1 MKMLPQF
8 LSKLALCFVLFINAI
23 NVNASHVIGSEIR
36 YQCMSGTPGQYS
48 VTIKL
53 YRDCSGV
60 QLCAN
65 CPTSLSSNCSISL
78 NIVGAAAP
86 SGSGLPPSPCAG
98 VSFGSQLLTVLP
110 VISGY
115 DVVQLCNLEKTV
127 CSNCGT
133 RTPGSF
139 TPGVEVYTFQGV
151 VNFSSIPASC
161 CLVSIGYNTCCRN
174 NAITTLQNPQGINFY
189 SEAIINKCVSP
200 CNSSPDFTTESDFV
214 VPAGKD
220 FIMNLG
226 IYDPDGDSLSYHMG
240 SSLIGPGSNAP
251 YSPPYSATVPF
262 PYLGVPVQS
271 PPAAPPLGINI
282 DPVNGN
288 YRFRPMGNFVAPIV
302 IEVKQWKKI
311 NGVTTFVGMTRK
323 DHQFYS
329 KASIANNT
337 PIIKMDTSIQ
347 TGYTYSKYD
356 TICAEQPYCRT
367 FVALDNDLAD
377 TTDLSWQ
384 LSPFVQGYG
393 GTITRLYNASTR
405 SINGPRQDSIKFCWT
420 PPSQWANNNA
430 HYINII
436 AKDRACAI
444 KGKTLLTLGLVV
456 RPAPSMTYVSA
467 PQLNDSTFKF
477 TYMPSGAP
485 RNPALT
491 KWRFETAPNSETY
504 NTIIADSIN
513 SYTFANFGWHNF
525 TLQLFGD
532 CPSYER
538 LDSVLPTNL
547 RLNVIT
553 KNLNCKNDSS
563 GRIIL
568 QGTGGFPPYKYA
580 IKPGINHSSLYN
592 SEFIAKDTFDRLP
605 ANTYTIYM
613 KDSTTNWGLGW
624 YNIKS
629 IVTLTQPANAVA
641 LTVLNKK
648 RPTCNG
654 DSNGVITIGAINNS
668 GPFQVKMDSGSYQ
681 SNSVFTNLK
690 PGNRLFTIKDS
701 LGCTATQSV
710 SLTNPTTLNT
720 SIGTQINIKCKGDSN
735 GLVILSINGGIAPY
749 KMRMNGSAYQ
759 TSATFTSLKAGQ
771 KLIEIQDSNNCI
783 KTISTNVSEPANK
796 ISVSVLSKTLISCSS
811 PTGSASL
818 LATGGITPYKYGRV
832 GGPAPTT
839 SPILNN
845 LPAGKITFLAT
856 DSNLCQATIIDTI
869 KTINPL
875 NLTLSK
881 QDITCNGA
889 NNGTITCT
897 ASGGLGSYLYKLDA
911 GTFQNN
917 NVFYNVS
924 LGNHTITVKDSTQK
938 DTASCYK
945 TSAITLNEPTKI
957 STSLL
962 ASPTACAGI
971 STGTASVTV
980 SGGKMPYTYSWN
992 SVPTQ
997 NGIKAINLPAGKVVL
1012 TLMDS
1017 NACLHKD
1024 SVVIGAKTVFNDESI
1039 CAVSIDS
1046 STNLYK
1052 IVWDKSPNK
1061 GTAAYQIWV
1070 APNATAN
1077 STLLTTIPY
1086 NAPSEFVDNISAPL
1100 PPLQAYYYS
1109 LKSVDSCANTSSASF
1124 THKPLSLNAISNGN
1138 KVNLSWAPYSGGVN
1152 INQYKVHR
1160 AINNGSYSIIASV
1173 AYGTNVFIDS
1183 LAGAGTK
1190 HYKVEGVYAPLCN
1203 STLQVFSNGV
1213 TVFPTGIKETSLST
1227 NYYLIYPNPSNGK
1240 INIKNS
1246 TNSEDIKRVE
1256 LTNLLGSSL
1265 LVIVNDKPLAEQS
1278 IDLGAFAAGTYNLV
1292 ITTEKGRQQIQ
1303 PIVLQ
1308 K

>member
-1 MKMLPQF
+1 MKMLPQI
-8 LSKLALCFVLFINAI
+8 LLKLTLCFALFIHAI

-36 YQCMSGTPGQYS
+36 YQCMSGTPGIYL
-48 VTIKL
+48 VTVKL
-53 YRDCSGV
+53 YRDCGGV

-78 NIVGAAAP
+78 NIVGAAIP
-86 SGSGLPPSPCAG
+86 SGSGLPTSPCSG
-98 VSFGSQLLTVLP
+98 VNFGSQALTVIP
-110 VISGY
+110 SVSGY

-139 TPGVEVYTFQGV
+139 SPGVEVYTFQGT
-151 VNFSSIPASC
+151 VNVSSIPASC
-161 CLVSIGYNTCCRN
+161 CLISIGYNTCCRN
-174 NAITTLQNPQGINFY
+174 NAITTLQNPGGIPFY
-189 SEAIINKCVSP
+189 SEALINRCASP

-226 IYDPDGDSLSYHMG
+226 ISDPDGDSLSYHR
-240 SSLIGPGSNAP
+240 SATLISPGTAAPYAVP
-251 YSPPYSATVPF
+251 YSPTVPF
-262 PYLGVPVQS
+262 PYLGAPVQS
-271 PPAAPPLGINI
+271 PPGNPPTGITM

-302 IEVKQWKKI
+302 IEVKQWKNI
-311 NGVTTFVGMTRK
+311 NGVPTLMGMTRK
-323 DHQFYS
+323 EHQFYS

-337 PIIKMDTSIQ
+337 PTIKMDTSILS
-347 TGYTYSKYD
+347 TFTYSKYD
-356 TICAEQPYCRT
+356 TICAGQPYCRT

-384 LSPFVQGYG
+384 LSPYVQSYG
-393 GTITRLYNASTR
+393 GTITRLYNASNR

-420 PPSQWANNNA
+420 PPSHLANNKA
-430 HYINII
+430 YYLNII

-444 KGKTLLTLGLVV
+444 KGKTLLNLGLVV
-456 RPAPSMTYVSA
+456 RPSPVAYTISKYP
-467 PQLNDSTFKF
+467 LNDSSFKF
-477 TYMPSGAP
+477 TYEHTGAP

-491 KWRFETAPNSETY
+491 KWRFETAPNSEMY
-504 NTIIADSIN
+504 NTVIADSII
-513 SYTFANFGWHNF
+513 YTFSNFGWHNF
-525 TLQLFGD
+525 TLQLFGE

-547 RLNVIT
+547 KLNVIT

-580 IKPGINHSSLYN
+580 VKPGINHSSLNN

-624 YNIKS
+624 FNIKS

-654 DSNGVITIGAINNS
+654 DSNGVITIGAINAS

-681 SNSVFTNLK
+681 TNSTFTNLK
-690 PGNRLFTIKDS
+690 PATRLFTLKDS
-701 LGCTATQSV
+701 MGCMASQSV
-710 SLTNPTTLNT
+710 SLTNPSTLNT
-720 SIGTQINIKCKGDSN
+720 SIANQINIKCKGDSN
-735 GLVILSINGGIAPY
+735 AVIILNVNGGIAPY

-759 TSATFTSLKAGQ
+759 TSPNFTNLKAGQ
-771 KLIEIQDSNNCI
+771 KLIEIEDSNNCI
-783 KTISTNVSEPANK
+783 KTISSNVIEPANK
-796 ISVSVLSKTLISCSS
+796 LSVSVLSKTLISCST
-811 PTGSASL
+811 PTGSATL
-818 LATGGITPYKYGRV
+818 AATGGTTPYKYGRV
-832 GGPAPTT
+832 GGPAPTI

-845 LPAGKITFLAT
+845 LAAGKITILAT

-869 KTINPL
+869 HALNPL
-875 NLTLSK
+875 NLLLSK
-881 QDITCNGA
+881 KDPTCNGT
-889 NNGTITCT
+889 NNGIITCAT
-897 ASGGLGSYLYKLDA
+897 TGGLGIYLYKLDA
-911 GTFQNN
+911 GSFGNN

-924 LGNHTITVKDSTQK
+924 AGNHTITVRDSTQK

-945 TSAITLNEPTKI
+945 SSSITLNEPTKI
-957 STSLL
+957 STNLL
-962 ASPTACAGI
+962 ATATACAGL
-971 STGTASVTV
+971 STGTASVTA

-997 NGIKAINLPAGKVVL
+997 NGIKAINLPGGKVVL

-1017 NACLHKD
+1017 SACMHKD

-1061 GTAAYQIWV
+1061 GTAAYQIWI
-1070 APNATAN
+1070 APNSTATP
-1077 STLLTTIPY
+1077 TLLTTIPY
-1086 NAPSEFVDNISAPL
+1086 NSPSVFVDNISAPL

-1109 LKSVDSCANTSSASF
+1109 LKSVDSCANTSTASF
-1124 THKPLSLNAISNGN
+1124 THKPLSLNATANGN
-1138 KVNLSWAPYSGGVN
+1138 KVNLAWVPYSGGVN
-1152 INQYKVHR
+1152 INQYKVHWEM
-1160 AINNGSYSIIASV
+1160 NNGSYSMIATV
-1173 AYGTNVFIDS
+1173 PYGTQVFIDS

-1213 TVFPTGIKETSLST
+1213 TVFPTGVKEASLST

-1240 INIKNS
+1240 INIKKS
-1246 TNSEDIKRVE
+1246 TNGDDIKRIE
-1256 LTNLLGSSL
+1256 LTNLLGGTL
-1265 LVIVNDKPLAEQS
+1265 LVIENYKPLSEQS
-1278 IDLGAFAAGTYNLV
+1278 IDLGAFAAGTYNLI
-1292 ITTEKGRQQIQ
+1292 ITTEKGLQQNQ